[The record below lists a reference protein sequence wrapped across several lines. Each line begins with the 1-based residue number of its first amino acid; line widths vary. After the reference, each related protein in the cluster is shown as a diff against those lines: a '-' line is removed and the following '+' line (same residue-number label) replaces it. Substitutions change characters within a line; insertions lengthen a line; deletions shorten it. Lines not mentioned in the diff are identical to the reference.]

1 MAHQHQVLIASRQDA
16 GGPLTADGEL
26 TPLQTDELGQLRVL
40 AGGESLNGQTILPTH
55 DTFGRRESEQASA
68 LLLEIRDLLFESLSR
83 LAARPTTLDAIR
95 NEPPSTTTLTLASD
109 VEVLGT
115 PGATRSLYI
124 RRITLSNTSAT
135 LTRLD
140 LKEGSA
146 GTVRYSMALAAS
158 GGGVRESFTPYWRLP
173 PNIGL
178 FGALS
183 TGVTDVRVN
192 VDYYIA

>member
-1 MAHQHQVLIASRQDA
+1 MIA
-16 GGPLTADGEL
+16 
-26 TPLQTDELGQLRVL
+26 
-40 AGGESLNGQTILPTH
+40 
-55 DTFGRRESEQASA
+55 ASA
-68 LLLEIRDLLFESLSR
+68 SAFCSAKR
-83 LAARPTTLDAIR
+83 
-95 NEPPSTTTLTLASD
+95 ST
-109 VEVLGT
+109 
-115 PGATRSLYI
+115 
-124 RRITLSNTSAT
+124 RIYCETCSQLWPTSAT